1 MVPSWCYLLL
11 APTRLC
17 RRAFSF
23 IILFVSAINSAED
36 QAAAVMERRT
46 KNLLI
51 SPNIPP
57 ADPALSASIRPYQ
70 NSRRAIFV
78 GFKDCPDTAIN
89 HGEDEEYRGMYVLT
103 RFADSAQVHYVA
115 KPMAMREQLTYCDEP
130 VKECYP
136 ATASFREAMVA
147 DTNISDSMH
156 DENTSDPNREGHLFV
171 FGQDSGGDENT
182 SYYLYHSGGRTSKLQ
197 LHDDDGGSKRIMHR
211 SWAWNNNK
219 PYAAFVSNARDGA
232 HFDLY
237 LVSGKDIARHVHV
250 EQSSEN
256 EAIGYMC
263 LATLI
268 HFNDKLKCGIDMVGI
283 SNFVTFLENTAS
295 YRRILRRVK
304 YGDESDPEMRK
315 FLNEISPLTNADK
328 IRAPLF
334 VCQGK
339 NDPRVPVGEAEQ
351 IYKTVKESG
360 LEAWYMLAE
369 NEGHGFRKKENI
381 DQYQNAMVQF
391 LQKHLVGE
399 SDYDGV
405 A

>member
-1 MVPSWCYLLL
+1 
-11 APTRLC
+11 
-17 RRAFSF
+17 
-23 IILFVSAINSAED
+23 
-36 QAAAVMERRT
+36 
-46 KNLLI
+46 
-51 SPNIPP
+51 
-57 ADPALSASIRPYQ
+57 
-70 NSRRAIFV
+70 
-78 GFKDCPDTAIN
+78 
-89 HGEDEEYRGMYVLT
+89 
-103 RFADSAQVHYVA
+103 
-115 KPMAMREQLTYCDEP
+115 
-130 VKECYP
+130 
-136 ATASFREAMVA
+136 
-147 DTNISDSMH
+147 
-156 DENTSDPNREGHLFV
+156 
-171 FGQDSGGDENT
+171 
-182 SYYLYHSGGRTSKLQ
+182 
-197 LHDDDGGSKRIMHR
+197 MHR

-295 YRRILRRVK
+295 YRRVLRRVK

-351 IYKTVKESG
+351 IYKTVEESG

-391 LQKHLVGE
+391 LQKNLVGE
-399 SDYDGV
+399 ST
-405 A
+405 